1 MTAFCGKN
9 YLKIKQILVSTFS
22 MLETSSR
29 ISRRPVK
36 LVYDNWGS
44 IFTYQGF
51 KPQRNQACTVGWDG
65 ICTCKLGHRLQKSNL
80 KLKKKQI

>member
-9 YLKIKQILVSTFS
+9 YLKIKQILVSTYS

-29 ISRRPVK
+29 ISRRPGK
-36 LVYDNWGS
+36 LVFDNWGS

-65 ICTCKLGHRLQKSNL
+65 IKTHISSHPNVQ
-80 KLKKKQI
+80 